1 MTQWTVGMRAA
12 HKKTG
17 HTGVVLQVDDNGKM
31 YILWEEAHWTTRQ
44 IWGSWR
50 WCGAFRPV
58 PPRTPMPARDP
69 PLPGPR
75 AIMDLSEPN

>member
-17 HTGVVLQVDDNGKM
+17 HTGVVLQVGDNGKM
-31 YILWEEAHWTTRQ
+31 FILWEEPHWTTHGL
-44 IWGSWR
+44 WGSWR
-50 WCGAFRPV
+50 WCAAFRPA
-58 PPRTPMPARDP
+58 PPLTPMPTRDP

-75 AIMDLSEPN
+75 AIMDLNQPN